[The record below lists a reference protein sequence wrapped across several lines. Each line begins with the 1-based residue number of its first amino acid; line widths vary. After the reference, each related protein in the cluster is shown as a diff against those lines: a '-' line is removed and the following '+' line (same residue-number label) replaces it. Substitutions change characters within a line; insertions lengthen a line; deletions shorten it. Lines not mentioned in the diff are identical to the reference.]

1 MFKIHSKKLDFK
13 CLVFLKKWANTR
25 LVFIYFRLFK
35 QTIEFLQQLNVKNGR
50 PVYGA
55 GIQTHDLWNMSLL
68 P

>member
-1 MFKIHSKKLDFK
+1 MPCFF
-13 CLVFLKKWANTR
+13 KKWANTR

-35 QTIEFLQQLNVKNGR
+35 QTIQFLQQLNVKNGR